1 MSEILRA
8 EGIVKSFPMG
18 KGFLP
23 VLKGIDFSVSEGET
37 VVIAGRSGAGKSTLL
52 HILGVLDFPD
62 RGRVLI
68 EGKEVN
74 RLSSRARARFRNLK
88 IGFVYQFFHL
98 LPEFTAREN
107 VMLPFL
113 IRGGGGGIGRG
124 KAARQAEETLVLV
137 GLGERLDHFPNQLS
151 GGEQQRVAIARALVN
166 RPKLLLAD
174 EPTGNLDSETGLN
187 LLDLLSELNRTLRQT
202 VVVVSHDQQVAAW
215 SPRVIQMRDG
225 MLEKEERTT

>member
-1 MSEILRA
+1 MSELLRA

-18 KGFLP
+18 KGLLP
-23 VLKGIDFSVSEGET
+23 VLKGIDFSISEGET

-74 RLSSRARARFRNLK
+74 HLSSRARARVRNLK

-98 LPEFTAREN
+98 LPEFTAQEN

-124 KAARQAEETLVLV
+124 KAARQAAETLALV

-187 LLDLLSELNRTLRQT
+187 LLNLLSELNRTLQQT

-225 MLEKEERTT
+225 MLEKEKRVT